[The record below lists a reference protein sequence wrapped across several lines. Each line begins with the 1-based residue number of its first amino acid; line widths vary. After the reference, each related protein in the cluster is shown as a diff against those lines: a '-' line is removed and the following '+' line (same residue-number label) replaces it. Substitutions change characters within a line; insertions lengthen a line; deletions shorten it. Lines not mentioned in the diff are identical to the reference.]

1 MFQGNLYFPLP
12 LALAADLYTDFDS
25 AVANGLFSNPAHAGD
40 GRLHCF
46 HSEQDAVEVG
56 RNLFRDSGA
65 AIVPGARLEVPVF
78 AVIHIGPIA
87 PMGLPAHVQSET
99 TIFDRKALIIE
110 PAGLERIAQI
120 VRNGSFAYN
129 AVNMTMKFVTV

>member
-12 LALAADLYTDFDS
+12 LAQAVDLYTDFDS
-25 AVANGLFSNPAHAGD
+25 AVANGLVSNPAYAGD

-46 HSEQDAVEVG
+46 HSEKDAIDVG
-56 RNLFRDSGA
+56 RNLFLNTGA
-65 AIVPGARLEVPVF
+65 TIIPGTRLEAPVF

-87 PMGLPAHVQSET
+87 PMGLPAHVQSEV

-110 PAGLERIAQI
+110 QDGVQRIAQI

-129 AVNMTMKFVTV
+129 AVNMTMKIVTV